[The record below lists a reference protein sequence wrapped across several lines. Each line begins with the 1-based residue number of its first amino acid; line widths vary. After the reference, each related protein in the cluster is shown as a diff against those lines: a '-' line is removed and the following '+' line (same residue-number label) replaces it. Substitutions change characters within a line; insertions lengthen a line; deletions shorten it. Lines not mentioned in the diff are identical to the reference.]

1 MIEEKWVVV
10 ALDPRREGGEAKSRD
25 LPSKEIAFSLA
36 RDWARQGHDVLRI
49 EGPNGTVIDK
59 QQIVSWG
66 GG

>member
-1 MIEEKWVVV
+1 
-10 ALDPRREGGEAKSRD
+10 
-25 LPSKEIAFSLA
+25 LPSKDIAVSSLA

-49 EGPNGTVIDK
+49 EGPNGAVIDK